1 MEINYGDRVTFGK
14 EWCDVNGL
22 HDILGTTWKFGV
34 VEFEYDNGL
43 YVEDSTYP
51 GIKFDE
57 DCDGYSAYH
66 LFGNDMELL
75 MDCTIIKA
83 SDQESRLVIEE
94 YNKKIEKESREYVEY
109 FMKLVKD
116 SEK

>member
-1 MEINYGDRVTFGK
+1 MEINYGDRVTFGRF
-14 EWCDVNGL
+14 WCNANGFGDL
-22 HDILGTTWKFGV
+22 VGTTWTFGV

-57 DCDGYSAYH
+57 DCDGYSAYQ
-66 LFGNDMELL
+66 LFGNELDGL
-75 MDCTIIKA
+75 LDCVILKA
-83 SDQESRLVIEE
+83 SEEESRLVIDE

-109 FMKLVKD
+109 FMKLVND